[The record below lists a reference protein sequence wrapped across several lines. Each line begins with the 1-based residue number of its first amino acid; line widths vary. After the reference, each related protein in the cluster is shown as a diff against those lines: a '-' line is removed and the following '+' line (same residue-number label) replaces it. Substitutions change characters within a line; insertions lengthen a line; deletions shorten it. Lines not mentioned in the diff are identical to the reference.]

1 MKFLLTLAGRNLF
14 RNKMRTV
21 VSVIAISIAVM
32 VVIFAR
38 GLIIGMLDSSY
49 SLYIQYDSGHLKV
62 IDETYDQ
69 KEKLLS
75 LLHPVDGFEGEGV
88 LPMVDKIESAE
99 GVNIAIPRL
108 KFGAMAS
115 PGDEIVR
122 MLGWGVDPDKELR
135 FTDIESNFVNGR
147 MVKANK
153 KEIVLGSGL
162 LNKLNKTVGDSL
174 TIVYTNSFDAFK
186 GSTFEIVGEI
196 DHYLPLINN
205 RLFYIPLDQAQRIL
219 IMGNS
224 ATEILIKADTMNEA
238 DEVQPKIEQI
248 INNNDSRGKY
258 IVQTWDEANPMLKL
272 FNVAEYI
279 YNVIYI
285 LLILLASIVVIN
297 TMVMIVKERTQE
309 IGMMRALGLKSKEIL
324 TLFIIEG
331 TFLGVVG
338 SFFGAIFGGMLT
350 KYLSIHGIDY
360 TQAVEGMMEEFL
372 MNPVLYPVYNL
383 ENVIFGFILGSIVT
397 ALTCI
402 IPARRA
408 AKLEPHDALRNI

>member
-49 SLYIQYDSGHLKV
+49 SLYIQYDSGHIKV

-88 LPMVDKIESAE
+88 LPMVDKIESTE

-147 MVKANK
+147 MVKPNT

-162 LNKLNKTVGDSL
+162 LNKLDKTVGDSL

-196 DHYLPLINN
+196 DHYLPLIND

-238 DEVQPKIEQI
+238 DEIQPKIEQI
-248 INNNDSRGKY
+248 IKNNDSRGKY

-309 IGMMRALGLKSKEIL
+309 IGMMRTLGLKSKEIL

-338 SFFGAIFGGMLT
+338 SFFGAVFGGVLT
-350 KYLSIHGIDY
+350 KYLSVHGIDY
-360 TQAVEGMMEEFL
+360 TQAVEGMMEEFF

-397 ALTCI
+397 TLTCI